1 MRLRICL
8 YGALSLLLLCIG
20 VFTYAHES
28 LKLMAYN
35 IYRYPYHTPNNRES
49 LLADINEFV
58 EPDLLMVSELV
69 DEYGADRILNVA
81 FESLEDQYLRAPFI
95 ASEVAIY
102 DPLHQ
107 MVFYNSRKL
116 QLVEHK
122 AHLTEIRDINQ
133 FTFYLK
139 TTQLVEEDT
148 TFLEVFVCHL
158 KSSNGNENRWKR
170 KSMVDTFFKAIEQL
184 PADRHVVFA
193 GDFNFYEAHIE
204 PAYNKIISPN
214 NWIKMK
220 DPIDAYG
227 SWHANE
233 DYSAIHT
240 QSTRIS
246 TQGFGTGGAGG
257 GVDDRFDFIFLS
269 KSLMGNDPY
278 ISFMENSYETIG
290 NNGNCFKNRI
300 DSPTC
305 SGFYPQKLR
314 ESLYYMSDHLPV
326 ALSLQINDG
335 WIESI
340 NINENKIN
348 KDFQYLPKGNLVQ
361 ENLWVKTPSNQ
372 KELTFVEMINSQGS
386 MVYQTSVNPGVT
398 MPISLVDFRPGLY
411 FIRILNQG
419 AIMKTYKIIK
429 H

>member
-1 MRLRICL
+1 MRSRICL
-8 YGALSLLLLCIG
+8 TGALSLFLLFLG
-20 VFTYAHES
+20 YFTYAQES
-28 LKLMAYN
+28 LKLMSYN
-35 IYRYPYHTPNNRES
+35 IYRYPYHTPTNREA
-49 LLADINEFV
+49 LLAEINEFV
-58 EPDLLMVSELV
+58 QPDLLMVSELV
-69 DEYGADRILNVA
+69 DEYGADRILDVA
-81 FESLEDQYLRAPFI
+81 FESLEDKYLRAPFI
-95 ASEVAIY
+95 ASQTAIY

-139 TTQLVEEDT
+139 TTQLLEEDT

-170 KSMVDTFFKAIEQL
+170 KSMVDTFFKAVEQL

-193 GDFNFYEAHIE
+193 GDFNFYDAHLE

-227 SWHANE
+227 SWHAND
-233 DYSAIHT
+233 DYKAIHT

-246 TQGFGTGGAGG
+246 TQGFGSGGAGG

-269 KSLMGNDPY
+269 NSLMGNDSY
-278 ISFMENSYETIG
+278 ISFVEDSYEAVG

-300 DSPTC
+300 DAPEC
-305 SGFYPQKLR
+305 SGSYPQSLR
-314 ESLYYMSDHLPV
+314 ENLYYMSDHLPV
-326 ALSLQINDG
+326 ALSLKINDG
-335 WIESI
+335 WMEPVGIQEGG
-340 NINENKIN
+340 KR
-348 KDFQYLPKGNLVQ
+348 KPHQYLPRGNQVQ
-361 ENLWVKTPSNQ
+361 DKLWVESPEQQNHRTYI
-372 KELTFVEMINSQGS
+372 EIINSQGS
-386 MVYQTSVNPGVT
+386 KIYYTSLNSGET
-398 MPISLVDFRPGLY
+398 KSISMKNFRPGLY
-411 FIRILNQG
+411 FIRVFNQEAG
-419 AIMKTYKIIK
+419 INTYKIIK
-429 H
+429 Y